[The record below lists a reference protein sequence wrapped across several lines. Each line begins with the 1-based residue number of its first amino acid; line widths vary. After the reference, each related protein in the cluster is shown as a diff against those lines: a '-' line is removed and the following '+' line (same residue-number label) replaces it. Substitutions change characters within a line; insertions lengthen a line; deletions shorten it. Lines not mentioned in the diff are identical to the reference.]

1 MGNIMMLITDHG
13 IAHYVGRIMRLAENG
28 TTVQYD
34 KGRGVLRHVWG
45 GCVPRKASPG
55 LLWEVQL
62 KK

>member
-1 MGNIMMLITDHG
+1 MMLITDRG
-13 IAHYVGRIMRLAENG
+13 IAHYVGMTLRLAENS

-45 GCVPRKASPG
+45 GCVPRKASPV

-62 KK
+62 TKRV